1 VGIAMLQPLRHR
13 DFRLLWMGQSV
24 SNFGNSLYGVAL
36 PFQILA
42 LGGSPVQLGTGFA
55 IFSAAQLLVVLV
67 GGAIV
72 DRLPRRSVILTS
84 DLVSGLVVG
93 AIAILGATR
102 SLQIPHLYVAS
113 AFFGVAFSFYM
124 PAMTAIMP
132 ELVPKDILV
141 AGNALRS
148 LSAQGARVVGPLIGG
163 VIVAAAGPPIAFALD
178 AGTFIFSFLVFL
190 LAHPP
195 RHEPPAPRPLLSQVR
210 DGVAYTFSVSWVWTT
225 IIGFAITNAIN
236 FAVFTVALPLLVLK
250 VLHGTAATFGLIGAA
265 GGVGS
270 IAGALFVGNLRVRK
284 VGWAMYIG
292 NALIGASLIAY
303 GLAPFLPL
311 VLFGSFAFAA
321 TLIGAN
327 TLWESMLQKHVPGE
341 LIGRVS
347 SVDNFGSFLIGPV
360 APIVAAAVIE
370 RSSPSAIFVVGG
382 AISIVFWTSM
392 LAVNRSVRA
401 LA

>member
-1 VGIAMLQPLRHR
+1 MLQPLRHR

-84 DLVSGLVVG
+84 DLGSGVVVG

-132 ELVPKDILV
+132 ELVPKDVLV

-163 VIVAAAGPPIAFALD
+163 VIVAAAGPPVAFALD
-178 AGTFIFSFLVFL
+178 GGTFIFSFLVFL

-195 RHEPPAPRPLLSQVR
+195 
-210 DGVAYTFSVSWVWTT
+210 
-225 IIGFAITNAIN
+225 
-236 FAVFTVALPLLVLK
+236 
-250 VLHGTAATFGLIGAA
+250 
-265 GGVGS
+265 
-270 IAGALFVGNLRVRK
+270 
-284 VGWAMYIG
+284 
-292 NALIGASLIAY
+292 
-303 GLAPFLPL
+303 
-311 VLFGSFAFAA
+311 
-321 TLIGAN
+321 
-327 TLWESMLQKHVPGE
+327 
-341 LIGRVS
+341 
-347 SVDNFGSFLIGPV
+347 
-360 APIVAAAVIE
+360 
-370 RSSPSAIFVVGG
+370 
-382 AISIVFWTSM
+382 
-392 LAVNRSVRA
+392 
-401 LA
+401 

>member
-1 VGIAMLQPLRHR
+1 MLQPLRHR

-24 SNFGNSLYGVAL
+24 SMLGNAVYGVAL

-55 IFSAAQLLVVLV
+55 IFSASQLLVVLV
-67 GGAIV
+67 GGALV

-93 AIAILGATR
+93 AIAVLGLTR
-102 SLQIPHLYVAS
+102 SLQIAHLYIAS
-113 AFFGVAFSFYM
+113 ACFGVAFSFYT

-148 LSAQGARVVGPLIGG
+148 LTGQGARVLGPLLGG
-163 VIVAAAGPPIAFALD
+163 LIVTAAGPPIAFALD
-178 AGTFIFSFLVFL
+178 AGTFMFSFLVFL

-195 RHEPPAPRPLLSQVR
+195 RHEPPAPRPLLSQMR
-210 DGVAYTFSVSWVWTT
+210 EGLAYTFSVNWLWIT
-225 IIGFAITNAIN
+225 IVGFALTNAVN
-236 FAVFTVALPLLVLK
+236 FAVFTVANPLLVLK

-284 VGWAMYIG
+284 IGRAMYIG
-292 NALIGASLIAY
+292 NALIGASVFVW

-321 TLIGAN
+321 ALVGAN

-347 SVDNFGSFLIGPV
+347 SVDNFGSFLIGPI
-360 APIVAAAVIE
+360 APIVAAAIIE
-370 RSSPSAIFVVGG
+370 RSSPSAIFIWGG
-382 AISIVFWTSM
+382 ALSIVFWTSM
-392 LAVNRSVRA
+392 LAVNRSVRS
-401 LA
+401 LE

>member
-1 VGIAMLQPLRHR
+1 MLQPLRHR

-24 SNFGNSLYGVAL
+24 SMVGNAVYQVAL

-42 LGGSPVQLGTGFA
+42 LGGSPVQLGISFA
-55 IFSAAQLLVVLV
+55 VFSGSQLLVVLV
-67 GGAIV
+67 GGALV

-84 DLVSGLVVG
+84 DLVAGLVVG
-93 AIAILGATR
+93 TIAVLGLTR
-102 SLQIPHLYVAS
+102 SLQIWHLYVAS
-113 AFFGVAFSFYM
+113 AFFGVGFSFYM

-132 ELVPKDILV
+132 ELVPKEILV
-141 AGNALRS
+141 AGNSLRS
-148 LSAQGARVVGPLIGG
+148 LTGQGARVLGPLLGG
-163 VIVAAAGPPIAFALD
+163 LIVTAAGPPIAFALD

-195 RHEPPAPRPLLSQVR
+195 RREPPALRPLLSQVR
-210 DGVAYTFSVSWVWTT
+210 EGLAYTLSVDWLWTS
-225 IIGFAITNAIN
+225 IVGFAITNAVY

-284 VGWAMYIG
+284 IGRAMYIG
-292 NALIGASLIAY
+292 NALIGASVFVW
-303 GLAPFLPL
+303 GLAPYLPL

-321 TLIGAN
+321 MLVAAN
-327 TLWESMLQKHVPGE
+327 TLWESMVQKHVPGE

-347 SVDNFGSFLIGPV
+347 SVDNFGSFLIGPI
-360 APIVAAAVIE
+360 APIVAAAIIE
-370 RSSPSAIFVVGG
+370 RTSPSAIFIWGG
-382 AISIVFWTSM
+382 VLSIVFWTSM
-392 LAVNRSVRA
+392 LAANRSMRT
-401 LA
+401 LE

>member
-1 VGIAMLQPLRHR
+1 MLQPLRHR

-55 IFSAAQLLVVLV
+55 IFSGAQLLVVLL

-132 ELVPKDILV
+132 ELVPKDVLV

-178 AGTFIFSFLVFL
+178 AGTFIFSFFVFL

-195 RHEPPAPRPLLSQVR
+195 RHGPPAPRPLLSQVR
-210 DGVAYTFSVSWVWTT
+210 DGVAYTFSVTWVWTT
-225 IIGFAITNAIN
+225 IIGFAITNAMY
-236 FAVFTVALPLLVLK
+236 FAAFAVALPLLVLR

-270 IAGALFVGNLRVRK
+270 IAGALFVGNLRIRR
-284 VGWAMYIG
+284 VGRAMYIG

-303 GLAPFLPL
+303 GVAPYLPL

-321 TLIGAN
+321 TLVGAN

-401 LA
+401 LE